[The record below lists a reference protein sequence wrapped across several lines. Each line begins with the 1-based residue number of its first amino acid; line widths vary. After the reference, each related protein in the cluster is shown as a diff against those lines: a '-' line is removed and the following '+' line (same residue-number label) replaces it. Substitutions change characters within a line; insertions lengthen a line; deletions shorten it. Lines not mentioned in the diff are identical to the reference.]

1 MTMGTKYPEIF
12 AALAAPFDSGEVKQR
27 SEGGRTM
34 RYITART
41 ARNRLDDVIGPENWS
56 DDPIPYMDGTGSF
69 LCKLTITLPDGTKVT
84 KSGVGGG
91 KARGNQAGPSP
102 PKDSESDAF
111 KRAAEKFGIARYLYR
126 DGVPKFVMEAVGSD
140 EMLPQGGGQQHRPHH
155 QPSDDGR
162 RAVNETFR
170 QQARGPDGGSQSSRR
185 AESKWGGARPE
196 PAQRPAGNG
205 GGGDNFDDRPPTNGK
220 QLFAWLRKRDEAHP
234 GLNLIRSLNS
244 WAQENE
250 LAGRIVDWPEE
261 EIPGAL
267 AAAQYFLDQAEVPA
281 S

>member
-140 EMLPQGGGQQHRPHH
+140 EMLPQGGGQQHRP
-155 QPSDDGR
+155 
-162 RAVNETFR
+162 
-170 QQARGPDGGSQSSRR
+170 QSSRR